1 MGRETDEINN
11 NQKRFEIQLR
21 NENIKEKQN
30 KETIETLTIQ
40 LPTEKLWE
48 FAPPPLQLKIDQSN
62 HCKHSTMHVKQCG
75 SDREAWTMKISRQH
89 DMETA
94 VFAARGDGHV
104 SNPTDPI
111 DIIGSTGNCNCALV
125 R

>member
-40 LPTEKLWE
+40 LPTEKL
-48 FAPPPLQLKIDQSN
+48 
-62 HCKHSTMHVKQCG
+62 
-75 SDREAWTMKISRQH
+75 
-89 DMETA
+89 
-94 VFAARGDGHV
+94 
-104 SNPTDPI
+104 
-111 DIIGSTGNCNCALV
+111 
-125 R
+125 